1 MTPEDLKVNKR
12 VEIIIENS
20 YYAGSYPSRVEEILP
35 DIIVLAAPLKR
46 GVVVPLRVGDTI
58 KVNYYGKTA
67 GYSFTTKVI
76 ATSYKRIPLIAV
88 EKPQE
93 FTKIQ
98 RRSYIRVPARIPVRF
113 TLLDDQKK
121 PTELNCCCETIDIS
135 GGGVA
140 LLSSTALPCGSCMEM
155 ELNVPRKGTIRV
167 IGKVARSEEKKTEYG
182 KMTLLGISFVEIE
195 ESDRDKIIQYVF
207 EIQRD
212 MRRKGLI

>member
-1 MTPEDLKVNKR
+1 MTPEELKINKR
-12 VEIIIENS
+12 VEIIIEKS

-35 DIIVLAAPLKR
+35 DAIVLAAPLKR

-58 KVNYYGKTA
+58 KVNFYGKTG
-67 GYSFTTKVI
+67 GYSFTTKVT
-76 ATSYKRIPLIAV
+76 ATSYKKIPLIAV

-113 TLLDDQKK
+113 TLLDDQKQ
-121 PTELNCCCETIDIS
+121 PTDLNSSSETIDIS

-140 LLSSTALPCGSCMEM
+140 LLSSTPIPCGSYLEM
-155 ELNVPRKGTIRV
+155 ELDVPRKGTIRV
-167 IGKVARSEEKKTEYG
+167 LGKVARTEEKKTEYG
-182 KMTLLGISFVEIE
+182 KTTLLGISFVEID

-207 EIQRD
+207 EIQRE